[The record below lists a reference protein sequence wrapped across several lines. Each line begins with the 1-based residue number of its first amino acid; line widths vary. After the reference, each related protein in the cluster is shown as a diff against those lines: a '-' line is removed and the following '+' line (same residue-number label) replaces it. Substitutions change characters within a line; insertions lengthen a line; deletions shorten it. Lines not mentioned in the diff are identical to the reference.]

1 MKTTFIQGSKVRR
14 ISPFER
20 VWNKVQAFVMIAG
33 IVFFIS
39 FVIRL
44 ILDK

>member
-1 MKTTFIQGSKVRR
+1 MKQTFIQGNKVRR
-14 ISPFER
+14 IPPFER
-20 VWNKVQAFVMIAG
+20 VFNKVQAFVMIAG

-44 ILDK
+44 ILGK